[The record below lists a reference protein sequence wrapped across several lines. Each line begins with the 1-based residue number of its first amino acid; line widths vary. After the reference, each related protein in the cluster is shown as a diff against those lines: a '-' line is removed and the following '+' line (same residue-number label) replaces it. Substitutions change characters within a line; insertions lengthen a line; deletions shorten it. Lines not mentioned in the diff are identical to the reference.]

1 MDYIMNK
8 YQDALDRFKVVAQN
22 DWVNNYQKCKDEEK
36 TTHIGNYRM
45 FEIDGEAIETL
56 QELVD
61 KEKPMKVK
69 HVVENGWH
77 KYVCGSCDGELE
89 LKHCYCPEC
98 GQELDWSDE

>member
-36 TTHIGNYRM
+36 TIHIGNYRM
-45 FEIDGEAIETL
+45 FEIDGEAIRTL

-61 KEKPMKVK
+61 KTIPLANN
-69 HVVENGWH
+69 HENCYIKCKCGHEVYRPH
-77 KYVCGSCDGELE
+77 KDN
-89 LKHCYCPEC
+89 YCKKC
-98 GQELDWSDE
+98 GQRVEDY